1 MTGFVR
7 AGLARGG
14 IELRQTMTNVLDL
27 WTYLFPAVG
36 LLVTIWFMRGATV
49 PGTDLSLGASTL
61 PGAIGMG
68 IAFGGL
74 VTVAQ
79 LLVVE
84 REDGTLLRA
93 KATPNGMAGY
103 LIGKIVVVGGMT
115 LISVLI
121 QLVPGS
127 VLVGGL
133 DVDAAGWLTLLWL
146 MPLGFVATM
155 PIGAVI
161 GSVLSSPRALG
172 VVMLPTIGLIAISGI
187 FYPITALPGWLQGI
201 GQLFPV
207 YWMGLGTRSALLP
220 DAFAAAELGGTW
232 RHLTTAG
239 VLIVWAVAGLL
250 VAPSVLRRM
259 ARRESGSA
267 VAARREKAMTARA
280 V

>member
-27 WTYLFPAVG
+27 WTYLFPTVG
-36 LLVTIWFMRGATV
+36 LLLTIWFMRGATV

-121 QLVPGS
+121 QLLPGS
-127 VLVGGL
+127 ILVGGL

-146 MPLGFVATM
+146 VPLGFVATM

-220 DAFAAAELGGTW
+220 DTFAAAELGGTW

-239 VLIVWAVAGLL
+239 VLIVWTVAGLL

>member
-1 MTGFVR
+1 MIRTLRTGF
-7 AGLARGG
+7 ARGG
-14 IELRQTMTNVLDL
+14 IELRQTLTNGADL
-27 WTYLFPAVG
+27 WTYLFPAVA
-36 LLVTIWFMRGATV
+36 LLVTIWFMQGSTL

-61 PGAIGMG
+61 PSAVGMG

-115 LISVLI
+115 LIGVVI
-121 QLVPGS
+121 QLGS
-127 VLVGGL
+127 GVFLVDGL
-133 DVDAAGWLTLLWL
+133 HVDAFGWLTLVWL
-146 MPLGFVATM
+146 VPLGFVATM
-155 PIGAVI
+155 PIGSVI
-161 GSVLSSPRALG
+161 GSLLNSPRSLG
-172 VVMLPTIGLIAISGI
+172 LVMLPTVGLIAVSGI
-187 FYPITALPGWLQGI
+187 FYPITALPGWLQTI
-201 GQLFPV
+201 GQLFPI
-207 YWMGLGTRSALLP
+207 YWLGLGTRSALLP

-232 RHLTTAG
+232 RHLETFG
-239 VLIVWAVAGLL
+239 VLGLWAMAGLL
-250 VAPSVLRRM
+250 VAPGVLRRM

-280 V
+280 M